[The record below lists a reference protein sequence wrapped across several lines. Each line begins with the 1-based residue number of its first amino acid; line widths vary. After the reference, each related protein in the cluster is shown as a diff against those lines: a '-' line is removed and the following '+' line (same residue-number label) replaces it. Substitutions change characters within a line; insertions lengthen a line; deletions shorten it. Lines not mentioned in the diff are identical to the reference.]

1 MKAKTYSALQK
12 TYDQAYLTRSIAVH
26 YDGQGNEVEALRC
39 WRECLG
45 QLQGHNSAGYR
56 PRSETE
62 RALLRS
68 LKAMQDQ
75 CQERS
80 ELLQA
85 LLISRVEAEN
95 SGQGWRTRDA
105 EPVTSNPQAAG
116 PAGNVKPAISPIPPP
131 PLPSLVPP
139 RRVPVS
145 VSSSVRVTSR
155 ATTPPR
161 AVAPSSLSRTPS
173 PEKRAF
179 LSTLRP
185 SRKLKKTDSRN
196 VNDDPEAAAKAAT
209 LAATLAWGSRSRAEG
224 AHLSRTMTEPS
235 ADSLPVRQSFV
246 ASASTNDVLCVQ
258 HASTFTVNWRPGPP
272 PAVQPRTG
280 LSKIKSRPHSSILPL
295 GGPPYPEDS
304 APPAPPPHGYFPPS
318 SKNIRSSHLPYP
330 ELPQAL
336 QPPSENAFRYSR
348 TDAQSAQTP
357 PPRVPP
363 KPIKSERLS
372 HVDDA
377 KPVVPTPEPEPK
389 GDSDSEYYKPP
400 TVVDSRSTIHSPA
413 TSEGEDKSTAPP
425 TPPPEEEKPITPTG
439 GEEVPPLTGNTL
451 DERVAKALESLG
463 KGVDMNA
470 AMQVANEIVV
480 KGDEVHWDDVA
491 GLDAAKLALKEA
503 VVYPFLRP
511 DLFSGLREPARGML
525 LFGPPGTGKTMLAR
539 AVATES
545 KSTFFSIS
553 ASSLTSKYG
562 SLGESEKLVRAL
574 FALAKAMAPSIIF
587 AAAGKKLP
595 GDASRVLVLAATNLP
610 WAIDEAA
617 RRRFVR
623 RQYIPLPEDE
633 TRKKHLQNL
642 LGHQK
647 HHLDDGD
654 MERLIELTD
663 GLPIT
668 FEDFEASLKS
678 IRPSV
683 SKEGLQVF
691 EDWAKRFGERV

>member
-1 MKAKTYSALQK
+1 MRDK
-12 TYDQAYLTRSIAVH
+12 
-26 YDGQGNEVEALRC
+26 
-39 WRECLG
+39 
-45 QLQGHNSAGYR
+45 
-56 PRSETE
+56 
-62 RALLRS
+62 
-68 LKAMQDQ
+68 

-105 EPVTSNPQAAG
+105 EPVTSNLQAAG
-116 PAGNVKPAISPIPPP
+116 LAENVKPAISLIPPP

-139 RRVPVS
+139 RRLPVS
-145 VSSSVRVTSR
+145 VSSSVRGTSR

-185 SRKLKKTDSRN
+185 SRKLKKTDSRI

-209 LAATLAWGSRSRAEG
+209 VAATLAWSSRPRAEG

-246 ASASTNDVLCVQ
+246 ASASTNDLLCVQ
-258 HASTFTVNWRPGPP
+258 HASTFTVDWRPGPP
-272 PAVQPRTG
+272 PAVQPCTG
-280 LSKIKSRPHSSILPL
+280 LSRVRSRPHSSILPS

-318 SKNIRSSHLPYP
+318 SKNIRSSHLPH
-330 ELPQAL
+330 ELPQVL
-336 QPPSENAFRYSR
+336 QPPAENAFRYSR
-348 TDAQSAQTP
+348 TDAQSAPTP

-363 KPIKSERLS
+363 KPVKSEKLS
-372 HVDDA
+372 HVDDT
-377 KPVVPTPEPEPK
+377 KPIMPTPEPEPK

-400 TVVDSRSTIHSPA
+400 TIVDSRSTIPSSA
-413 TSEGEDKSTAPP
+413 TSKGEDRSTAPP
-425 TPPPEEEKPITPTG
+425 PAPPPEEEKPITSTG
-439 GEEVPPLTGNTL
+439 GEEVPPPTGNTL
-451 DERVAKALESLG
+451 DERVAKALESIG

-553 ASSLTSKYG
+553 ASSLTSKYVSAMFARLLNNADFQY
-562 SLGESEKLVRAL
+562 SL
-574 FALAKAMAPSIIF
+574 
-587 AAAGKKLP
+587 
-595 GDASRVLVLAATNLP
+595 ASRKNSSVHSSPLRRQWRLASSSSTRSTLCYLQ
-610 WAIDEAA
+610 EAA
-617 RRRFVR
+617 
-623 RQYIPLPEDE
+623 P
-633 TRKKHLQNL
+633 
-642 LGHQK
+642 
-647 HHLDDGD
+647 
-654 MERLIELTD
+654 
-663 GLPIT
+663 
-668 FEDFEASLKS
+668 ASTK
-678 IRPSV
+678 RAEE
-683 SKEGLQVF
+683 SKLSS
-691 EDWAKRFGERV
+691 